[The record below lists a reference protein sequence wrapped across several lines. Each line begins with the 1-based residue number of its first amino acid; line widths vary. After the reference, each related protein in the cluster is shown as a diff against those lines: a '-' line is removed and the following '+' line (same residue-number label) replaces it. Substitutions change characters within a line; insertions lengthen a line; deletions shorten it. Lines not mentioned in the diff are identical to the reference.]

1 MLKSK
6 KGYKKKEAPKLY
18 RELLFKR
25 RKTTINAVLPFN
37 IIITRFITKCYF
49 ITKTYNLNFN
59 PISCF
64 TQVQIENLLYWVTEF
79 KNPLKLV

>member
-1 MLKSK
+1 ML
-6 KGYKKKEAPKLY
+6 YCH
-18 RELLFKR
+18 
-25 RKTTINAVLPFN
+25 FN

-64 TQVQIENLLYWVTEF
+64 TQIQIENLLYWATEF
-79 KNPLKLV
+79 KKPLKVGVKKV